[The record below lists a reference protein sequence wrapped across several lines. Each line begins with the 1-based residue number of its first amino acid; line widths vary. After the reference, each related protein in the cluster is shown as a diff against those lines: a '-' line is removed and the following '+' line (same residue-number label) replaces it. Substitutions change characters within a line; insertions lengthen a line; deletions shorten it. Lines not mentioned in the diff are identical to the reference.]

1 MYGNICIELYVVF
14 YLILELLVVIVCFW
28 ERLVIFDVIGN
39 NNLLIKLNVYIFK

>member
-14 YLILELLVVIVCFW
+14 YFILELLVVIVCFW
-28 ERLVIFDVIGN
+28 ERLVMFDVIGD